1 MPPAKETETSG
12 ESKPTTRAAKAV
24 IVLDRISV
32 LTAESAPAAA
42 SPGNE
47 A

>member
-1 MPPAKETETSG
+1 MPPAKETETNGDAKS
-12 ESKPTTRAAKAV
+12 TTRAAKAV

-32 LTAESAPAAA
+32 LTSESAPAAA

-47 A
+47 T